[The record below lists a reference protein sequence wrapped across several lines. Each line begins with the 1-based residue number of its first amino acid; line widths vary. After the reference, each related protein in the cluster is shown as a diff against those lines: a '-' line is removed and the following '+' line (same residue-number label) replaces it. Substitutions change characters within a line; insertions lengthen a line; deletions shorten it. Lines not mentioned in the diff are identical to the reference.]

1 MSNIN
6 FFNFAL
12 TITSQNQSISLPV
25 KKNIIINRMR
35 IKSVAYNTA
44 STGNKFLLI
53 DIRGWD
59 ENSIYYDGNNVI
71 PYTKFLLLPPSI
83 NTPILF
89 DNPFNDS
96 FDVIKNDKQS
106 ELSFFNITCLI
117 NNSISISNDISPT
130 NPVYLEIYLE
140 GDAVEKSNIPPD

>member
-117 NNSISISNDISPT
+117 NNSIYI
-130 NPVYLEIYLE
+130 
-140 GDAVEKSNIPPD
+140 NI